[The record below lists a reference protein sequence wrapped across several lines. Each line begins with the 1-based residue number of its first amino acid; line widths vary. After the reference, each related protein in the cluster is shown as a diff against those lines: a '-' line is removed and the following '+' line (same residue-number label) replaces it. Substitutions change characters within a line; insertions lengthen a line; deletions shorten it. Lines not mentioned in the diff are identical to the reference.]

1 MSVQKMKFVTLTGP
15 VDSFDEVVRHCIID
29 QEFHPESV
37 LQARRGGRL
46 QPFVSGNPAAPLLRQ
61 ADELLSRLSL
71 EPKFYPFPE
80 EQTLE
85 DAKAELDELE
95 AHLNELDTRMDTLRQ
110 EAADS
115 RSSVNELEKLS
126 VLSVDLDLLRDLRH
140 LSFRFGHLPLESYNA
155 YKELV
160 DQREDCF
167 FLLTQTEGDVVYGC
181 YFAAKQSEDAVDDL
195 FSSMHFVTV
204 PLSDSLDGTAAE
216 AIDTLTHQAESDETL
231 IAGLQAEE
239 ETLASESSREL
250 LALRAWLCRE
260 NQVLD
265 MRRFAART
273 KDTFYIMGWVPA
285 RELPGFLATVEA
297 FGGLECMADDANDTE
312 LTPPTKL
319 KNGILGRIFEP
330 FLRMYGLP
338 NYKEY
343 DPSTFMAI
351 TYCLFFGIM
360 FGDVG
365 QGVLLSLFGFF
376 FMWKVKKMWLGRIV
390 ACCGIGSVVFGFV
403 YGSVFGFE
411 EWLPGFKIL
420 HGSNVVYLLLA
431 SLILGAVMILY
442 VMVLNIINGV
452 KQKDIDKIFFG
463 PNGVAGMVFYF
474 GLLAAAALALLGVV
488 NLFRI
493 WYVLPVLILP
503 LLVIML
509 QEPLTHLVSG
519 HKSEEKESIGGMLVS
534 GFFELFEAMLS
545 FLTNTLSF
553 LRVAAY
559 AITHVALMLVVH
571 ALAGSGNIV
580 VLVLGNLFV
589 MALEAVMVC
598 IQVLR
603 LEFYELFGRFYQDS
617 GREYTPKI
625 IDYTT
630 KTNN

>member
-15 VDSFDEVVRHCIID
+15 VDRFDDVVRHCIID

-46 QPFVSGNPAAPLLRQ
+46 QPLVSGNPAAALLRQ
-61 ADELLSRLSL
+61 ADELLERLAL
-71 EPKFYPFPE
+71 EPKYCPLPE
-80 EQTLE
+80 HQTLE
-85 DAKAELDELE
+85 DAKTALDELE
-95 AHLNELDTRMDTLRQ
+95 AHLNEMDERMNALRQ

-126 VLSVDLDLLRDLRH
+126 TLSVDLELLHDLHH
-140 LSFRFGHLPLESYNA
+140 LIFRFGHMPLDSYNA
-155 YKELV
+155 YKELI
-160 DQREDCF
+160 DQRDDCF
-167 FLLTQTEGDVVYGC
+167 FLLTQIEGDVVYGC
-181 YFAAKQSEDAVDDL
+181 YFAARQSEDALDDL
-195 FSSMHFVTV
+195 FSSMHFVVV
-204 PLSDSLDGTAAE
+204 PLSENLDGTAAE
-216 AIDTLTHQAESDETL
+216 VIDTLTHQAESDESL

-239 ETLASESSREL
+239 ETLAKDGGKEL
-250 LALRAWLCRE
+250 LTLRAWLCRE

-265 MRRFAART
+265 MRRYGART
-273 KDTFYIMGWVPA
+273 RDTFYIMGWVPTP
-285 RELPGFLATVEA
+285 ELPGFTATVEA
-297 FGGLECMADDANDTE
+297 FGGLECLVDDAADTE

-319 KNGILGRIFEP
+319 KNGLLGRIFEP

-338 NYKEY
+338 NYREL
-343 DPSTFMAI
+343 DPSGFMAI

-390 ACCGIGSVVFGFV
+390 ACCGVGSVIFGFV
-403 YGSVFGFE
+403 FGSVFGFE

-431 SLILGAVMILY
+431 ALILGAVMILY
-442 VMVLNIINGV
+442 VMVLNIINGI

-463 PNGVAGMVFYF
+463 PNGVAGMVFYL
-474 GLLAAAALALLGVV
+474 GLLTAAALALLGVV

-493 WYVLPVLILP
+493 WYVLPVIILP

-509 QEPLTHLVSG
+509 RELIMDLIHG
-519 HKSEEKESIGGMLVS
+519 HKPEAIGGVLVG
-534 GFFELFEAMLS
+534 GFFELFEALLS

-553 LRVAAY
+553 LRVGAY

-589 MALEAVMVC
+589 MALEAVLVC

-625 IDYTT
+625 IDYSA
-630 KTNN
+630 KIHN

>member
-15 VDSFDEVVRHCIID
+15 ADSFDEVVRHCIID

-46 QPFVSGNPAAPLLRQ
+46 QPLSGGNPAAPLLRQ
-61 ADELLSRLSL
+61 ADELLERLSL
-71 EPKFYPFPE
+71 EPRYCPFPE
-80 EQTLE
+80 GQTLE
-85 DAKAELDELE
+85 DAKALLDQLE
-95 AHLNELDTRMDTLRQ
+95 AHLNDVSARMESLRE

-115 RSSVNELEKLS
+115 RSSVDELEKLA

-140 LSFRFGHLPLESYNA
+140 MNFRFGHLPLDTYLFYRDLLE
-155 YKELV
+155 
-160 DQREDCF
+160 QRDDCI
-167 FLLTQTEGDVVYGC
+167 FLLTNTEGSVAYGC
-181 YFAAKQSEDAVDDL
+181 CFSAKQSEDAVDDL
-195 FSSMHFVTV
+195 LNSLHFVTI
-204 PLSDSLDGTAAE
+204 PLRDSLDGTAAE
-216 AIDTLTHQAESDETL
+216 AIDTLTHQAEDDEAL
-231 IAGLQAEE
+231 IAGLEAETQALID
-239 ETLASESSREL
+239 TQGPRL
-250 LALRAWLCRE
+250 LAVRAWLCQE
-260 NQVLD
+260 NQVMD
-265 MRRFAART
+265 MHRFGART

-285 RELPGFLATVEA
+285 GALPGFTAMVES
-297 FGGLECMADDANDTE
+297 FGGLECLADDADDAQF
-312 LTPPTKL
+312 TPPTKL
-319 KNGILGRIFEP
+319 KNGILGRVFEP

-338 NYKEY
+338 NYREH

-376 FMWKVKKMWLGRIV
+376 FMWKLKKMWLGRIV
-390 ACCGIGSVVFGFV
+390 ACCGVGSVIFGFV

-411 EWLPGFKIL
+411 DWLPGFKIL
-420 HGSNVVYLLLA
+420 HGTNVLYLLIA
-431 SLILGAVMILY
+431 SLALGAVMILY
-442 VMVLNIINGV
+442 VMLMNITNGI
-452 KQKDIDKIFFG
+452 KQKDIGKIFFG
-463 PNGVAGMVFYF
+463 PNGVAGLVFYL
-474 GLLAAAALALLGVV
+474 GLILAAVLALLGVAD
-488 NLFRI
+488 LFRAA
-493 WYVLPVLILP
+493 YVLPVIVLP

-509 QEPLTHLVSG
+509 QEPLTHLCAG
-519 HKSEEKESIGGMLVS
+519 HKSEEKESVGGMLVS

-617 GREYTPKI
+617 GREYSPKI
-625 IDYTT
+625 IDYTARP
-630 KTNN
+630 KN

>member
-1 MSVQKMKFVTLTGP
+1 MSVQTMKFITLTGP
-15 VDSFDEVVRHCIID
+15 VDAFDEVVRHCIID

-37 LQARRGGRL
+37 LQVRRGGRL
-46 QPFVSGNPAAPLLRQ
+46 QPFVTGNPAAPLLRQ
-61 ADELLSRLSL
+61 ADELLTRLSL
-71 EPKFYPFPE
+71 APRFCPLSE
-80 EQTLE
+80 EMDL
-85 DAKAELDELE
+85 DKAKTVLDELE
-95 AHLNELDTRMDTLRQ
+95 AHLDELDSHMDQLRQ

-115 RSSVNELEKLS
+115 RSSVSELEKLS
-126 VLSVDLDLLRDLRH
+126 VLSVDLDLLRDLHH
-140 LSFRFGHLPLESYNA
+140 LVFRFGHLPLDSYNA
-155 YKELV
+155 YQELLE
-160 DQREDCF
+160 QRDDCF
-167 FLLTQTEGDVVYGC
+167 FLLTQVEGDVVYGC
-181 YFAAKQSEDAVDDL
+181 CFAARQHEEVIDDL
-195 FSSMHFVTV
+195 LSSMHFVTV
-204 PLSDSLDGTAAE
+204 PLRESLDGTAAQ
-216 AIDTLTHQAESDETL
+216 AIDTLTHQAETDETL

-239 ETLASESSREL
+239 DALAGESSRRL

-265 MRRFAART
+265 LRRYAART
-273 KDTFYIMGWVPA
+273 KETFCLMGWVPEP
-285 RELPGFLATVEA
+285 ELSGFLAVTES
-297 FGGLECMADDANDTE
+297 FGSLECGVEDADALE

-319 KNGILGRIFEP
+319 KNGLLGRIFEP

-338 NYKEY
+338 NYREH
-343 DPSTFMAI
+343 DPSAFMAV

-365 QGVLLSLFGFF
+365 QGALLSLFGFL

-390 ACCGIGSVVFGFV
+390 GCCGIGSVLFGFV

-411 EWLPGFKIL
+411 DWLPGFKIL

-442 VMVLNIINGV
+442 VMVLNITNGIR
-452 KQKDIDKIFFG
+452 QKDPGKIFFG
-463 PNGVAGMVFYF
+463 PNGLAGLVFYL

-488 NLFRI
+488 NLFRA

-503 LLVIML
+503 LAVIML
-509 QEPLTHLVSG
+509 QEPLTHLVTG
-519 HKSEEKESIGGMLVS
+519 YKGEKEPLSGMLVG
-534 GFFELFEAMLS
+534 GFFELFEALLS

-553 LRVAAY
+553 LRVGAY

-589 MALEAVMVC
+589 MALEAVLVC

-603 LEFYELFGRFYQDS
+603 LEFYEMFGRFYQDS
-617 GREYTPKI
+617 GREYTPKL
-625 IDYTT
+625 IDYTA
-630 KTNN
+630 KTN

>member
-1 MSVQKMKFVTLTGP
+1 MSVQKMKLVTLTGP

-46 QPFVSGNPAAPLLRQ
+46 QPLAVGNPAAPLLRQ
-61 ADELLSRLSL
+61 ADELLARLSL
-71 EPKFYPFPE
+71 EPKFSPFPE

-85 DAKAELDELE
+85 HAKATLDELE
-95 AHLNELDTRMDTLRQ
+95 SRLDDMDQHMDTLRQ

-115 RSSVNELEKLS
+115 RSSVSELQKLS
-126 VLSVDLDLLRDLRH
+126 MLSVDLDLLRDLRH
-140 LSFRFGHLPLESYNA
+140 LAFRFGHLPLDSYLS
-155 YKELV
+155 YKELIE
-160 DQREDCF
+160 DRDDCF
-167 FLLTQTEGDVVYGC
+167 FLLTQVENDVVYGC

-195 FSSMHFVTV
+195 FSSMHFITV
-204 PLSDSLDGTAAE
+204 PLSESIDGTAAE
-216 AIDTLTHQAESDETL
+216 AIDTLTHQAENDETL
-231 IAGLQAEE
+231 ISGLQAEE
-239 ETLASESSREL
+239 EALAREGGREL

-265 MRRFAART
+265 MRRWGART
-273 KDTFYIMGWVPA
+273 RETFYIMGWVPA
-285 RELPGFLATVEA
+285 PALSGFLGTVEA
-297 FGGLECMADDANDTE
+297 FGGLECLVDDAADTE

-319 KNGILGRIFEP
+319 KNGLLGRIFEP

-338 NYKEY
+338 NYREL
-343 DPSTFMAI
+343 DPSAFMAV

-365 QGVLLSLFGFF
+365 QGVLLSLFSYIV
-376 FMWKVKKMWLGRIV
+376 MWKMKKMWLGRIV
-390 ACCGIGSVVFGFV
+390 ACCGIGSIVFGFV

-411 EWLPGFKIL
+411 DWLPGFKIL

-474 GLLAAAALALLGVV
+474 GLLCAAALALLGVA

-493 WYVLPVLILP
+493 WYVLPVLVLP

-509 QEPLTHLVSG
+509 REIIVDLIHGRKP
-519 HKSEEKESIGGMLVS
+519 EAIGGALVS
-534 GFFELFEAMLS
+534 GFFELFEALLS

-553 LRVAAY
+553 LRVGAY

-589 MALEAVMVC
+589 MALEAVLVC

-603 LEFYELFGRFYQDS
+603 LEFYEMFGRFYQDS
-617 GREYTPKI
+617 GREYTPKM
-625 IDYTT
+625 IDYSA
-630 KTNN
+630 KIHN

>member
-1 MSVQKMKFVTLTGP
+1 MKFVTLTGP

-46 QPFVSGNPAAPLLRQ
+46 QPFVTGNPAAPLLRQ
-61 ADELLSRLSL
+61 ADELLARLSL
-71 EPKFYPFPE
+71 EPRFCPFPE
-80 EQTLE
+80 GQTLE
-85 DAKAELDELE
+85 AAKATLDELE
-95 AHLNELDTRMDTLRQ
+95 THLNELDSRMDVLRQ

-115 RSSVNELEKLS
+115 RSSVSELEKLS
-126 VLSVDLDLLRDLRH
+126 ILSVDLDLLRDLRH
-140 LSFRFGHLPLESYNA
+140 LSFRFGHLPLESYNS
-155 YKELV
+155 YKELI

-167 FLLTQTEGDVVYGC
+167 FLLTEIEDNVVYGC
-181 YFAAKQSEDAVDDL
+181 YFAARQSEDAVDDL

-204 PLSDSLDGTAAE
+204 PLSESIDGTAAE
-216 AIDTLTHQAESDETL
+216 AIDTLTHQAERDETL
-231 IAGLQAEE
+231 VAGLQAEE
-239 ETLASESSREL
+239 DALADESSREL

-265 MRRFAART
+265 MRRYAAHT
-273 KDTFYIMGWVPA
+273 KETFYIMGWVPA
-285 RELPGFLATVEA
+285 RELNGFLATVEA
-297 FGGLECMADDANDTE
+297 FGGLDCKADNAADTE

-338 NYKEY
+338 NYREL
-343 DPSTFMAI
+343 DPSTFMSI

-365 QGVLLSLFGFF
+365 QGVLLSLFGFL

-390 ACCGIGSVVFGFV
+390 GCCGIGSVIFGFV

-442 VMVLNIINGV
+442 VMVLNMINGV

-463 PNGVAGMVFYF
+463 PNGVAGMVFYL

-509 QEPLTHLVSG
+509 REIILDLIRG
-519 HKSEEKESIGGMLVS
+519 HKPESIGGALVS
-534 GFFELFEAMLS
+534 GFFELFEALLS

-553 LRVAAY
+553 LRVGAY

-589 MALEAVMVC
+589 MALEAVLVC

-603 LEFYELFGRFYQDS
+603 LEFYEMFGRFYQDS
-617 GREYTPKI
+617 GREYAPKI
-625 IDYTT
+625 IDYSA
-630 KTNN
+630 KTNH

>member
-46 QPFVSGNPAAPLLRQ
+46 QPFASGNPAAALLRQ
-61 ADELLSRLSL
+61 ADELLTRLSL
-71 EPKFYPFPE
+71 EPKFCPLPE

-85 DAKAELDELE
+85 DAKATLDELE
-95 AHLNELDTRMDTLRQ
+95 ARLNDMDQRMDALRQ

-115 RSSVNELEKLS
+115 RSSVNELEKLAT
-126 VLSVDLDLLRDLRH
+126 LSVDLDLLRDLHH
-140 LSFRFGHLPLESYNA
+140 LTFRFGHLPLDSYNS

-160 DQREDCF
+160 EQREDCF
-167 FLLTQTEGDVVYGC
+167 FLLTQIEGDVVYGC

-204 PLSDSLDGTAAE
+204 PLSDSIDGTAAE
-216 AIDTLTHQAESDETL
+216 AIDALTHQAESDETL
-231 IAGLQAEE
+231 ISGLQAEE
-239 ETLASESSREL
+239 DALAKEGSKEL
-250 LALRAWLCRE
+250 LSLRAWLCRE

-273 KDTFYIMGWVPA
+273 RDTFYIMGWVPA
-285 RELPGFLATVEA
+285 KELPGFMATVEA
-297 FGGLECMADDANDTE
+297 FGGLDCMADDAADTE

-319 KNGILGRIFEP
+319 KNGILGKIFEP

-338 NYKEY
+338 NYREL
-343 DPSTFMAI
+343 DPSSFMAI

-390 ACCGIGSVVFGFV
+390 ACCGIGSVIFGFV
-403 YGSVFGFE
+403 FGSVFGFE
-411 EWLPGFKIL
+411 DWLPGFKIL
-420 HGSNVVYLLLA
+420 HGSNVVYLLLGA
-431 SLILGAVMILY
+431 LVLGAVMILY

-452 KQKDIDKIFFG
+452 KQKDVDKIFFG
-463 PNGVAGMVFYF
+463 PNGVAGMVFYL
-474 GLLAAAALALLGVV
+474 GLLVAAALTLLGVV

-509 QEPLTHLVSG
+509 REIIVELIHG
-519 HKSEEKESIGGMLVS
+519 HKPESIGGALIS
-534 GFFELFEAMLS
+534 GFFELFEALLS

-553 LRVAAY
+553 LRVGAY

-589 MALEAVMVC
+589 MALEAVLVC

-603 LEFYELFGRFYQDS
+603 LEFYEMFGRFYQDS

-625 IDYTT
+625 IDYSA
-630 KTNN
+630 KINN